1 MTPEEASGWVTRE
14 NTNLQLRLSELDET
28 KKLSAGQ
35 RYDSQMHA
43 MEHTEEGMLAALR
56 QTGGVDDVLAA
67 LPNEFRVGKKREKML
82 ERLKKIATQPSEAR
96 ARQGVRA
103 LMKSTKMVP
112 DQNRAILKAM
122 GIPVTGKTASQMR
135 TEVRD
140 LMERMTGDREFMARS
155 ISGEAKPLMG
165 HDLNEI
171 IINFEGNMS
180 SARQSLQQADVVRLG
195 GEGLEVA
202 YKGFARKTH
211 EMGKALRKNWR
222 KFFKSDV
229 GVEELEGIERA
240 LVAARAG
247 FGERAM
253 GTGRELLLTVDEIA
267 KDIGVPTRQVEDAL
281 REWLEG
287 SFGTGEMP
295 LWWKHIMSGGE
306 KSEAAVQSMLSFLS
320 RSSVATPTQGKIL
333 KAMGV
338 EDAAQLERL
347 FPDDEARRFV
357 HGERPVERA
366 LASGDPNVPNWMGK
380 LDPMDPTHRLGP
392 GPNSRR
398 LSGGTHQGEYLGY
411 LADKDLIKIHESLV
425 AQGQRKLDTEE
436 ILQRIEDIPGLNRL
450 KNKYDLSTKKLVGI
464 IKQVKAGK
472 PITHRKTGKRFT
484 PEDIADITAF
494 VGKVSREDL
503 ALLSGKGKQFDWG
516 TLNAKDPALAQDFDA
531 IDQLLKLRDEGK
543 FTQMEKVPPVPAETT
558 VGPRTF
564 LPGALRDEGG
574 RITSS
579 TQFQRGFYRL
589 TAMTHDL
596 KRYLGEI
603 NSAKAVGRKP
613 YINQS
618 FIDEFEGTAQELNN
632 AMESLLREGLGPKG
646 DKLMTAMREIQK
658 ESFMQAYKLGML
670 DQGGSPLGYIGR
682 LMSPSGRAALEKLE
696 LVSKD
701 TDMAAKLAPSLPDSM
716 KRKWDEHTIEE
727 LNVMYREG
735 LEKEHPEL
743 AAKMK
748 GLLEDEG
755 LLLEKFESS
764 PIDLLVN
771 KLGTMGKR
779 SSVSDFFDDI
789 IADGAD
795 MQVMGGRIVGVV
807 DDQGKKTIL
816 FGGRKITAEFE
827 GTGAEI
833 IAKNR
838 ELIRGATGVVLEQAD
853 GTQRFIRTAQLG
865 QGMSLTG
872 YGTIGHSVGD
882 AFAVSMHGGKGVGAR
897 VGSTGPV
904 SELNPEQLENL
915 MGQWATYGTDSV
927 IEGARN
933 AVSAQ
938 FDNGSSFLRGF
949 DSLNYVLRKF
959 QTVFRPAFHV
969 SNLSSGYF
977 QTLNLGVSHTS
988 AMAGHMDA
996 FRVLFGADK
1005 EWVRHYDR
1013 YSALIGDARIVG
1025 GVSSAPEV
1033 AALGR
1038 RIGPKGLPS
1047 TEIAED
1053 LIVDLG
1059 AGRSIPMAE
1068 VLDGA
1073 ARNGLFGT
1081 LLARG
1086 FEGGATT
1093 PRALSS
1099 LRKQI
1104 QRGDTTLGKLGE
1116 KIGPQLETGEIAGRL
1131 GAVFAQ
1137 LREGVPLEEAILAAK
1152 KAMVDYG
1159 DLTKFE
1165 RTVMKRT
1172 ALYYTFARKFI
1183 PHAWKQFGQDPR
1195 GIAAMSKVINDAGLV
1210 TTVNGQV
1217 ELKVGDY
1224 RTSLQ
1229 RAAAPLDALMVMPAL
1244 AERLAFV
1251 GHGPEDLTPQHPPG
1265 FLATGG
1271 VANIIGFKDL
1281 FHMDPRPSKGWFDE
1295 FMYSTFATKW
1305 VMQGFTGEGEGPLA
1319 EMAKFLIPH
1328 RKVDPGHEQRILS
1341 NNYARLLGDIKRRM
1355 VETESPGRRKILY
1368 EEAKEL
1374 QNGLKE
1380 LLEREKKWPENISE
1394 IRRAIEAIVSEEF

>member
-1 MTPEEASGWVTRE
+1 
-14 NTNLQLRLSELDET
+14 
-28 KKLSAGQ
+28 
-35 RYDSQMHA
+35 
-43 MEHTEEGMLAALR
+43 
-56 QTGGVDDVLAA
+56 
-67 LPNEFRVGKKREKML
+67 
-82 ERLKKIATQPSEAR
+82 
-96 ARQGVRA
+96 
-103 LMKSTKMVP
+103 
-112 DQNRAILKAM
+112 
-122 GIPVTGKTASQMR
+122 
-135 TEVRD
+135 
-140 LMERMTGDREFMARS
+140 
-155 ISGEAKPLMG
+155 
-165 HDLNEI
+165 
-171 IINFEGNMS
+171 
-180 SARQSLQQADVVRLG
+180 
-195 GEGLEVA
+195 
-202 YKGFARKTH
+202 
-211 EMGKALRKNWR
+211 
-222 KFFKSDV
+222 
-229 GVEELEGIERA
+229 
-240 LVAARAG
+240 
-247 FGERAM
+247 
-253 GTGRELLLTVDEIA
+253 
-267 KDIGVPTRQVEDAL
+267 
-281 REWLEG
+281 
-287 SFGTGEMP
+287 
-295 LWWKHIMSGGE
+295 
-306 KSEAAVQSMLSFLS
+306 
-320 RSSVATPTQGKIL
+320 
-333 KAMGV
+333 
-338 EDAAQLERL
+338 
-347 FPDDEARRFV
+347 
-357 HGERPVERA
+357 
-366 LASGDPNVPNWMGK
+366 
-380 LDPMDPTHRLGP
+380 MDPTNRLGP

-398 LSGGTHQGEYLGY
+398 LAEGTHQGEYLGH
-411 LADKDLIKIHESLV
+411 LTDNELLDVHESLV
-425 AQGQRKLDTEE
+425 AQGQRKLSIKEV
-436 ILQRIEDIPGLNRL
+436 LQHIVDIPGLNRL
-450 KNKYDLSTKKLVGI
+450 VNKYQLSRQKLASI
-464 IKQVKAGK
+464 IKQVQAGK

-484 PEDIADITAF
+484 PEDIEDIKGL
-494 VGKVSREDL
+494 VGKVSPEDL
-503 ALLSGKGKQFDWG
+503 AIISGKGAKFDWER
-516 TLNAKDPALAQDFDA
+516 LNSIDPALAQDFDA
-531 IDQLLKLRDEGK
+531 VDQLLKLRDDGTFSQLERAA
-543 FTQMEKVPPVPAETT
+543 PVPLEGA
-558 VGPRTF
+558 VGPRIF
-564 LPGALRDEGG
+564 GPQAIRDEGG
-574 RITSS
+574 RFSSS

-589 TAMTHDL
+589 AAMTHDM

-603 NSAKAVGRKP
+603 NNAKAVGRKP

-618 FIDEFEGTAQELNN
+618 FIDEFEATAQELNN
-632 AMESLLREGLGPKG
+632 AMESLLREGLGEKAGP
-646 DKLMTAMREIQK
+646 LMDAMRGVQK

-670 DQGGSPLGYIGR
+670 DHGGAPLGYIGR
-682 LMSPSGRAALEKLE
+682 LMSPSGRSALEKLE
-696 LVSKD
+696 KVAQD
-701 TDMAAKLAPSLPDSM
+701 TDTAARLAPTLSDAF
-716 KRKWDEHTIEE
+716 KRNWDNLTIEE
-727 LNVMYREG
+727 LNVLYKEG
-735 LEKEHPEL
+735 LEKEHPKL

-748 GLLEDEG
+748 KLLEDEG

-779 SSVSDFFDDI
+779 SSVADFFDDV

-795 MQVMGGRIVGVV
+795 MQIMGGRVVGVV
-807 DDQGKKTIL
+807 DDQGKQTIL
-816 FGGRKITAEFE
+816 FGGRRIDAEFA
-827 GTGAEI
+827 GSSAEI
-833 IAKNR
+833 RVKNR
-838 ELIRGATGVVLEQAD
+838 ELIRGATGVVIEQAD
-853 GTQRFIRTAQLG
+853 GTQRWLRTAQLG

-872 YGTIGHSVGD
+872 YGEIGHSIGD

-897 VGSTGPV
+897 VGATGPV
-904 SELNPEQLENL
+904 SELNPEQLDNL
-915 MGQWATYGTDSV
+915 MNQWVTYGTDSV

-1013 YSALIGDARIVG
+1013 YSALVGDARLMG
-1025 GVSSAPEV
+1025 GASSAPEV

-1038 RIGPKGLPS
+1038 RIGPKGLDSVDIP
-1047 TEIAED
+1047 ED
-1053 LIVDLG
+1053 LIMDLG
-1059 AGRSIPMAE
+1059 AGRSIAMAE
-1068 VLDGA
+1068 ILDGA
-1073 ARNGLFGT
+1073 ARHGLFGT

-1093 PRALSS
+1093 PRALRT

-1104 QRGDTTLGKLGE
+1104 QQGDTTLGKLGE

-1137 LREGVPLEEAILAAK
+1137 LREGVPLEDAILGAK

-1165 RTVMKRT
+1165 RTYMKRT

-1271 VANIIGFKDL
+1271 VANIMGFKDL
-1281 FHMDPRPSKGWFDE
+1281 FNMDPRPSKGWFDE

-1305 VMQGFTGEGEGPLA
+1305 VMQGFTGEGEGPLD

-1328 RKVDPGHEQRILS
+1328 RKVDPGHEQRILT
-1341 NNYARLLGDIKRRM
+1341 NNYARLLGDIKRRYR
-1355 VETESPGRRKILY
+1355 ETESPWRRSAL
-1368 EEAKEL
+1368 EAEAREL
-1374 QNGLKE
+1374 QAGLVE
-1380 LLEREKKWPENISE
+1380 LLEREEKWPENISE